1 MTSND
6 EASRRTDATIPVS
19 QEQLDCE
26 IFAGQIK
33 VLSPAEANVWQTLS
47 LGQRRLTLFHSLTR
61 LLSRSLRASA
71 RTRVWRS
78 RSGTVRSSP
87 SLHSPTPPFRRSS
100 GRTRRRRLKGVSL
113 VSLTPRAEDS
123 SMFHSQHSV
132 VFRLSRSAGSSMTR
146 ITSSARLS
154 RRATSQTLRGTSSL
168 SVRRSELLW

>member
-19 QEQLDCE
+19 QEQLDYE

-33 VLSPAEANVWQTLS
+33 VLLPAEANIWQTLS
-47 LGQRRLTLFHSLTR
+47 LGQRRLILFHSLTR
-61 LLSRSLRASA
+61 LLSRSSRVSA
-71 RTRVWRS
+71 RTRVWHS

-87 SLHSPTPPFRRSS
+87 SLHSPTLPFRRSS
-100 GRTRRRRLKGVSL
+100 GRTRRRRLRGVL
-113 VSLTPRAEDS
+113 PVSLTLRAEDS

-132 VFRLSRSAGSSMTR
+132 VFRLSRSVGSSTTR
-146 ITSSARLS
+146 ITSSVRLS

-168 SVRRSELLW
+168 SERRSGLLW